1 MKYALLAAVLFV
13 TVKIALVEA
22 KDNVIIKYKKYD
34 EIDLGNLEIKG
45 NLLAPGDLS
54 VQERE
59 RVRFSRK
66 LYLRTTYKD
75 EQDRDVYY
83 LR

>member
-1 MKYALLAAVLFV
+1 MKYALITAILFV
-13 TVKIALVEA
+13 IFKVATVEA

-54 VQERE
+54 VQERD
-59 RVRFSRK
+59 RVRFERK
-66 LYLRTTYKD
+66 LFLRTTYKD